1 MLKVANKATT
11 AEIRRVFEFKRAN
24 GIYSS
29 PFNKC
34 WCENSSLRPVIKTL
48 WRNTATRETAPNESY
63 PVMDTQ
69 PEALEFL
76 KSSEKTAAW

>member
-1 MLKVANKATT
+1 
-11 AEIRRVFEFKRAN
+11 
-24 GIYSS
+24 
-29 PFNKC
+29 
-34 WCENSSLRPVIKTL
+34 VIKTL